1 MKRVSAPPI
10 TVVILAGRRTGADA
24 WAKSSFNHAA
34 PQTIPYAIE
43 RYQVEISVCTMY

>member
-1 MKRVSAPPI
+1 MKRVKRRHI

-24 WAKSSFNHAA
+24 WENHHFNHAA

-43 RYQVEISVCTMY
+43 RYRLKLSVCTMY